1 MKKIKFSYII
11 LTISLCA
18 VVLLSLHIYKQRGYK
33 QSIEYLFG
41 KDNYI
46 VEAIENDDDYTKIY
60 TLDNKDVNGF
70 EVLEDYMNGLG
81 YFNLPDKQYAVFYY
95 FQNENGDY
103 ANVEGYYE
111 NRGYIEWYILW
122 EPK

>member
-33 QSIEYLFG
+33 QSIDNLFG

-46 VEAIENDDDYTKIY
+46 VEATKNDDDYTKIY
-60 TLDNKDVNGF
+60 TLDNKEVDGF
-70 EVLEDYMNGLG
+70 KVFENYMES
-81 YFNLPDKQYAVFYY
+81 K
-95 FQNENGDY
+95 
-103 ANVEGYYE
+103 GYYHCPDE
-111 NRGYIEWYILW
+111 QAGMIYTFRNKDGKRISCDSDNVHRGYIEWYICW
-122 EPK
+122 NG